1 MPRRRD
7 VCSIEVDHDL
17 MGRTLQSVN
26 RFGNLEII
34 DPTFVAGEATGI
46 I

>member
-17 MGRTLQSVN
+17 MGRTLQSAN
-26 RFGNLEII
+26 RFGNLE
-34 DPTFVAGEATGI
+34 DPTFLAGEATGI